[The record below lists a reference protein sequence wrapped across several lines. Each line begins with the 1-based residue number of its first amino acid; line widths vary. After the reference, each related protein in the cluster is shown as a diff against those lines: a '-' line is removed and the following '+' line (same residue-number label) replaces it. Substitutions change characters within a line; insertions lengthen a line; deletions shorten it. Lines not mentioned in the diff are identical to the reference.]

1 MEVATRV
8 QFCDPNQIV
17 YVGLPPS
24 GLGHVTL
31 TEIITTQTDQGLSSQ
46 FDPSFEASAN
56 IIAGFVSNEKCNSD
70 MKCIPFFFKEALMV
84 WRPILFF
91 FTFFFTFILYSW
103 FFLSG
108 KNTITLKNGKLS
120 AHGGKKGETRKKGET
135 MASSVALK
143 NRESK
148 LIKKESWITNP
159 LALVLKIGK
168 VGSRGCHAW
177 RKLS

>member
-1 MEVATRV
+1 MASVSRSHQLSRRLGNLLFYKHCVMEVATRV

-70 MKCIPFFFKEALMV
+70 VKCIPFLSEEALMV
-84 WRPILFF
+84 
-91 FTFFFTFILYSW
+91 
-103 FFLSG
+103 
-108 KNTITLKNGKLS
+108 
-120 AHGGKKGETRKKGET
+120 
-135 MASSVALK
+135 
-143 NRESK
+143 
-148 LIKKESWITNP
+148 
-159 LALVLKIGK
+159 
-168 VGSRGCHAW
+168 
-177 RKLS
+177 